1 MKNVLLIS
9 DERQAPP
16 PLAQAIAELGYVLQI
31 EHDPRSLFQFPDI
44 RRLDL
49 VLITIAS
56 DDPTSWS
63 ILELLADSVAA
74 THLPLVA
81 VGHNL
86 TVAERVRALES
97 GIRDCLSDDLAAQ
110 EWVVRLRL
118 LSGAKER
125 FDNIIDQNVNNIML
139 ARKWRQTADKMD
151 EELRLARRLQM
162 DFLPHR
168 MPEVGRLRLAA
179 RLYPAGWVSG
189 DFYDAFRLDE
199 RHVGFYI
206 ADAIGHGMPAALL
219 TIFVKRSLQTKR
231 INGRSYELIPP
242 DEALALL
249 NDDLQSAELQHS
261 PFISMFYCVLDVE
274 SGKMEYARAG
284 HPRPLILQAGQPVVE
299 LQGDG
304 PLLGVVDEPR
314 IERCSYLLEPGQ
326 RLLVYTDGVER
337 CPVPA
342 TSAAIGCSSAA
353 SSSDYSSAA
362 SAAGCDT
369 ADSMQAFFALSA
381 ESLQQPLEQSIEQL
395 MTEVLRPVPN
405 QPINDDVTLLAA
417 ELI

>member
-1 MKNVLLIS
+1 MLF
-9 DERQAPP
+9 
-16 PLAQAIAELGYVLQI
+16 
-31 EHDPRSLFQFPDI
+31 RS
-44 RRLDL
+44 
-49 VLITIAS
+49 
-56 DDPTSWS
+56 TSWS
-63 ILELLADSVAA
+63 ILELLTESVAA

-81 VGHNL
+81 VGNGL
-86 TVAERVRALES
+86 SVADRVRALEN
-97 GIRDCLSDDLAAQ
+97 GVRDCLSDEMAAE
-110 EWVVRLRL
+110 EWKVRLRI

-125 FDNIIDQNVNNIML
+125 FDNIIDQNVNNILL

-162 DFLPHR
+162 DFLPHQ

-231 INGRSYELIPP
+231 ISGNKYELIPP

-261 PFISMFYCVLDVE
+261 PFISMFYCVLNTE
-274 SGKMEYARAG
+274 SGEMTYARAG
-284 HPRPLILQAGQPVVE
+284 HPRPLILQADKPIYE
-299 LQGDG
+299 LPGEG
-304 PLLGVVDEPR
+304 PLLGVVDKPR
-314 IERCSYLLEPGQ
+314 LERCTYTLLPGQ

-337 CPVPA
+337 CPVTQDQEPMEA
-342 TSAAIGCSSAA
+342 FMTLAADSRRQPL
-353 SSSDYSSAA
+353 
-362 SAAGCDT
+362 AAG
-369 ADSMQAFFALSA
+369 
-381 ESLQQPLEQSIEQL
+381 IEML
-395 MTEVLRPVPN
+395 MTEVLKPIPD

-417 ELI
+417 ELLD